1 MMAESAQIL
10 TLPAG
15 EFRLQPNGDRPK
27 RILIV
32 DAAVACLAKQ
42 GLKKTSVEEIAASA
56 GVSRATLYRI
66 FPGGREAVLTA
77 VVETELA
84 RFFSRLAVAMGS
96 AESMEEVLVAGIHHG
111 GTQLLDHPALQTMMV
126 TDPEIIISVINFEQL
141 DHTIATAATFAE
153 PFFTRWLE
161 PNASRRAAE
170 FAVRV
175 MVSHLI
181 DRDQIVDLTSE
192 ASVRT
197 LVRGFVLPGVEALKD
212 QE

>member
-1 MMAESAQIL
+1 
-10 TLPAG
+10 
-15 EFRLQPNGDRPK
+15 
-27 RILIV
+27 
-32 DAAVACLAKQ
+32 
-42 GLKKTSVEEIAASA
+42 
-56 GVSRATLYRI
+56 
-66 FPGGREAVLTA
+66 
-77 VVETELA
+77 
-84 RFFSRLAVAMGS
+84 
-96 AESMEEVLVAGIHHG
+96 
-111 GTQLLDHPALQTMMV
+111 MMV
-126 TDPEIIISVINFEQL
+126 TDPEIIIYVVNFEQL

-161 PNASRRAAE
+161 PKASRRAAE

-181 DRDQIVDLTSE
+181 DRDQTVDLTSE